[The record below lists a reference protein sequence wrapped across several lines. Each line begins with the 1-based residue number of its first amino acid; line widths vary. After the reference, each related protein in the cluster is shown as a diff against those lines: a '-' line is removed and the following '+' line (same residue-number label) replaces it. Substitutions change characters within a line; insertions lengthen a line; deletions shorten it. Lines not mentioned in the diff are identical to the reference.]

1 MAITPQ
7 EFFSKN
13 MKWFALA
20 LLTLFL
26 FKLVQSCNRNMGS
39 RIIEKEYKHTI
50 DSLTKKYDILEKES
64 SVTIKQLQFE
74 LRLQSEMAGEA
85 NKRAA
90 AVQSVAEKMRA
101 NTTVNIRGAQMDT
114 IKRK

>member
-7 EFFSKN
+7 EFFKNN
-13 MKWFALA
+13 MKWIS
-20 LLTLFL
+20 LLFFCLFML
-26 FKLVQSCNRNMGS
+26 KLVQSCNRNMGS